1 MLHST
6 IHRLW
11 FPSALHENKSKR
23 EGNVKKFF
31 FSSKKCGELGVGQ
44 TECYVRAILP
54 SLFQPALQETQEL
67 IQVQSHVCRP
77 PEVALYLPGKPQTL
91 MEDGERILE
100 IG

>member
-1 MLHST
+1 M
-6 IHRLW
+6 
-11 FPSALHENKSKR
+11 
-23 EGNVKKFF
+23 
-31 FSSKKCGELGVGQ
+31 GQ